1 MNCKNCGQK
10 LDEGALFCTKCGTK
24 VENQEIKKEDAV
36 QNVAVTQA
44 ANQNTSKP
52 KTNGLAIAGF
62 VISIVSPI
70 CCCGTLS
77 VLSLI
82 FSIIG
87 LSQIN
92 KNSEDGKGL
101 AIAGIV
107 ISGVSILIWA
117 ILYFLGVTTSLIN
130 DAQSELPSSFI
141 NLM

>member
-24 VENQEIKKEDAV
+24 VEIQETKPVEDN
-36 QNVAVTQA
+36 QNV
-44 ANQNTSKP
+44 NQNIEKH

-92 KNSEDGKGL
+92 KNDESGRGL

-107 ISGVSILIWA
+107 ISAISILIWF
-117 ILYFLGVTTSLIN
+117 IFYFLGITTSLVER
-130 DAQSELPSSFI
+130 AQSEIPSSFI